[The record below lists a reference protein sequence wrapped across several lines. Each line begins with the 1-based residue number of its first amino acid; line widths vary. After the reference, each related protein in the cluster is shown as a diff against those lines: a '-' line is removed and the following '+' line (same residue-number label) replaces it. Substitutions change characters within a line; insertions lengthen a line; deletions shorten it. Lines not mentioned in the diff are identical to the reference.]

1 MPKGQGGNKVE
12 KEQYTDQQ
20 LVELV
25 ERRSPHHQ
33 KMIDRATLQAFL
45 DGHLVL
51 RDGVKPGE
59 GKIFE
64 TAELVELMIKTG
76 FHKATDSGRGMKAS
90 VYRKMWPRI
99 VVQPVSYAG
108 RFDALLLVDR
118 TLVIPAFVAMAN
130 FYLGVRPEDCRDLVP
145 APAPVRYIAFAQ
157 LGKKNLGRTVADCRA
172 SFDPD
177 EVGLVTMEG
186 LHLPIQHE
194 SYLRSYA
201 VDLPGSA
208 CDGAFAPYVSWFGY
222 DRPYFNAND
231 IQYPLSRCG
240 SASRG
245 SEVIVLP

>member
-1 MPKGQGGNKVE
+1 ME

-51 RDGVKPGE
+51 KEGVKPAE
-59 GKIFE
+59 GLIME
-64 TAELVELMIKTG
+64 TAELVERMIKAG
-76 FHKATDSGRGMKAS
+76 FHKATDGGRGMKAS
-90 VYRKMWPRI
+90 AYRKMWPRT

-108 RFDALLLVDR
+108 RFDRLLLVDR
-118 TLVIPAFVAMAN
+118 TIEPSRLVAMAN
-130 FYLGVRPEDCRDLVP
+130 FYLAVQLNDCQDIVP
-145 APAPVRYIAFAQ
+145 APAPARYIAFVQ

-177 EVGLVTMEG
+177 EIGLVTVEG

-194 SYLRSYA
+194 AYLRSHA
-201 VDLPGSA
+201 ADLAGSA
-208 CDGAFAPYVSWFGY
+208 YGEVVAPYVYWFGFA
-222 DRPYFNAND
+222 RPGLGASD
-231 IQYPLSRCG
+231 IRNPRPRCG

-245 SEVIVLP
+245 SEVIVVTAA